1 MFVVKRDGVKEP
13 VSFDKIT
20 KRITTLCKGLASQV
34 DPVVITQKVNEAPA
48 PATHAHTAPTPVV
61 YVYLVYAGIN
71 AHTCTHTHTHAYRW
85 CRACTPE

>member
-34 DPVVITQKVNEAPA
+34 DPVVITQKVNETPVPA
-48 PATHAHTAPTPVV
+48 LHVHTALTPVV
-61 YVYLVYAGIN
+61 YIDLTIYFI
-71 AHTCTHTHTHAYRW
+71 
-85 CRACTPE
+85 